1 MSNQSKSI
9 RSEKKGEQRMK
20 QDKAERERWPYCE
33 HVRSKANKR
42 EFFTDARDLLK
53 KIIKASDDLP
63 DKITVAINYFD
74 RKNIICI

>member
-1 MSNQSKSI
+1 
-9 RSEKKGEQRMK
+9 MK
-20 QDKAERERWPYCE
+20 QDKAKRERWPYCE